1 MADVNIYEGVSDIL
15 DVETAVHSD
24 TGVAWESDSTREMV
38 QLGASGAV
46 TLGKSSVVDEL
57 GPQSLGLLNA
67 ITQSLP
73 SSSESGSSAEALVA
87 SVEAA
92 VKSPDTAGPFADL
105 DARLEY
111 HAPDTNTFQAEYSLS
126 DSGNDSLHTP
136 SLGPWMKID
145 ETSGK
150 VSASARNLPRSPM
163 VNNSVMIKPPVSKN
177 PFGIIP
183 VSEHIYVGVSATAL
197 DLDTYEMPDYTIHG
211 MFDGSTLK
219 MSSRSK
225 REARPSGP
233 SRKILSRPDLDL
245 YCDGM
250 WFSIY
255 SDFMILLG

>member
-15 DVETAVHSD
+15 DVETAVYSD
-24 TGVAWESDSTREMV
+24 SGVAWESDSTREMV
-38 QLGASGAV
+38 QLGASGAD

-73 SSSESGSSAEALVA
+73 SSSESGSSAEALVS

-111 HAPDTNTFQAEYSLS
+111 HAPDTNTFKAEDSLS
-126 DSGNDSLHTP
+126 DSGNDSLQTP

-145 ETSGK
+145 ENPK
-150 VSASARNLPRSPM
+150 VSVSARSLPRSPV
-163 VNNSVMIKPPVSKN
+163 VNNSVMIKPPVSKD

-197 DLDTYEMPDYTIHG
+197 DLDAYEMPDFTIHG

-233 SRKILSRPDLDL
+233 SRKILSRPELDL

>member
-1 MADVNIYEGVSDIL
+1 MADVNIYEDVSDIL

-73 SSSESGSSAEALVA
+73 SSSESGSSAEALVS

-111 HAPDTNTFQAEYSLS
+111 HAPDTNTFQAEHSLS
-126 DSGNDSLHTP
+126 DSGNDSLQTP
-136 SLGPWMKID
+136 TLGPRMKID
-145 ETSGK
+145 ETSK
-150 VSASARNLPRSPM
+150 VSASARSP
-163 VNNSVMIKPPVSKN
+163 P
-177 PFGIIP
+177 
-183 VSEHIYVGVSATAL
+183 GVQL
-197 DLDTYEMPDYTIHG
+197 LTI
-211 MFDGSTLK
+211 L
-219 MSSRSK
+219 
-225 REARPSGP
+225 
-233 SRKILSRPDLDL
+233 
-245 YCDGM
+245 
-250 WFSIY
+250 
-255 SDFMILLG
+255 

>member
-1 MADVNIYEGVSDIL
+1 MADVNSYEGVSDIL

-73 SSSESGSSAEALVA
+73 SSSEPGPSAKALVA

-92 VKSPDTAGPFADL
+92 VKSPDAAGPFADQ

-126 DSGNDSLHTP
+126 DSGNDSLRTP
-136 SLGPWMKID
+136 SLGPWMKIG
-145 ETSGK
+145 ETSGE
-150 VSASARNLPRSPM
+150 VSASAQNLPRSPM
-163 VNNSVMIKPPVSKN
+163 VNNSVMIKPLVSKD
-177 PFGIIP
+177 PFGVIP
-183 VSEHIYVGVSATAL
+183 ISEHIYVGVSATAL
-197 DLDTYEMPDYTIHG
+197 DLDMFEMPDYTIHG
-211 MFDGSTLK
+211 VFDGSALR

-225 REARPSGP
+225 REARPGGP
-233 SRKILSRPDLDL
+233 SRKILSRPDLDM
-245 YCDGM
+245 YCDGT
-250 WFSIY
+250 
-255 SDFMILLG
+255 